1 MGTVSNLEERLSERL
16 RKLFAE
22 NKTGIEIHFM
32 DGHIISVEPDQ
43 GVVVEVGL
51 DYIAL
56 NPKRDD
62 GSPCIIPFNS
72 IKIVVIAVQK

>member
-1 MGTVSNLEERLSERL
+1 MDNLEERLSERL

-32 DGHIISVEPDQ
+32 DGHIMSIEQDQ

-56 NPKRDD
+56 NPKMDD
-62 GSPCIIPFNS
+62 GSPCIIPFSS
-72 IKIVVIAVQK
+72 IKMVVIAIQR